1 VVATESWPDGRLGG
15 KEVLK
20 VEDWAEIRRLYR
32 AEGSSINEIVRRLG
46 VSRNTVRAAVRFDS
60 PPEFKRQP
68 RPSSVDPFE
77 GEIRRLLSE
86 HPRMPTTVIAERIG
100 WQRGMT
106 ILKGR
111 VRELRPLFVPPDPC
125 DRTEYQPGELAQWD
139 LWFPPT
145 SVPLEDGSLAKPPV
159 LVGVSG
165 YSRVMVAEMIPS
177 REAPRH
183 PLGSSSLPAEP
194 RWGSSQGGL

>member
-1 VVATESWPDGRLGG
+1 
-15 KEVLK
+15 
-20 VEDWAEIRRLYR
+20 
-32 AEGSSINEIVRRLG
+32 
-46 VSRNTVRAAVRFDS
+46 
-60 PPEFKRQP
+60 
-68 RPSSVDPFE
+68 
-77 GEIRRLLSE
+77 
-86 HPRMPTTVIAERIG
+86 
-100 WQRGMT
+100 
-106 ILKGR
+106 
-111 VRELRPLFVPPDPC
+111 VPPDPC